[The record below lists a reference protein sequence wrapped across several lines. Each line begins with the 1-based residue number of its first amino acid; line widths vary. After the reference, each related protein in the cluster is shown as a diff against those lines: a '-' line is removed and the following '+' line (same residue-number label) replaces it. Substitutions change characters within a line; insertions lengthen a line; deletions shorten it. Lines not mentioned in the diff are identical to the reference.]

1 MDELRFLSEL
11 GDRVV
16 AELAR
21 RGLAASHSDCT
32 GPAFGVL
39 EMPGRLVVVAGR
51 EERLTIRVEDETL
64 AWIELTTAGV
74 AASAEVVTTP
84 LADPDS
90 VRWLADLASGS
101 WRVRRTVLGR
111 RQVWV
116 SRDDPRLSI

>member
-51 EERLTIRVEDETL
+51 EERLTIWLEDETL
-64 AWIELTTAGV
+64 AWVELTTAGL
-74 AASAEVVTTP
+74 AANAEVLTTP
-84 LADPDS
+84 LGDPDS

-101 WRVRRTVLGR
+101 WRMRRSILGR
-111 RQVWV
+111 RLVWV
-116 SRDDPRLSI
+116 RGGDPRLRI